1 LLSVRASWGTGQS
14 SPPALLNSVIIRS
27 DRTEKKKRNSWRRVD
42 LNTDTKFSPFGAT
55 DIPADLDRSDSGAAS
70 PTADAPSPQEPDCG
84 SPGERVLTPVKEC
97 DELEA
102 RAEETPPRNQ
112 VKPKAWLLGTNAWL
126 LDTIPV
132 QSGSELKSSGDTS
145 LIDGTPEGRP
155 LKGSLLRPNASTFLM
170 VPTKPSGTEAAAAT
184 RSPAPNAATR
194 IGKKR
199 SPRKLIMQENADAKM
214 SQRQRHIDH
223 AVVARVESLSRWEQD
238 LVKREAFVK
247 AQLEELNTQRKLVS
261 RMEANFCGQLQGL
274 VASAASILS
283 PNDVQIRVFG
293 QLPAAAPFAA

>member
-1 LLSVRASWGTGQS
+1 
-14 SPPALLNSVIIRS
+14 
-27 DRTEKKKRNSWRRVD
+27 
-42 LNTDTKFSPFGAT
+42 
-55 DIPADLDRSDSGAAS
+55 
-70 PTADAPSPQEPDCG
+70 
-84 SPGERVLTPVKEC
+84 
-97 DELEA
+97 
-102 RAEETPPRNQ
+102 
-112 VKPKAWLLGTNAWL
+112 
-126 LDTIPV
+126 
-132 QSGSELKSSGDTS
+132 
-145 LIDGTPEGRP
+145 
-155 LKGSLLRPNASTFLM
+155 M
-170 VPTKPSGTEAAAAT
+170 VPTKPSGTEAPAAT

-199 SPRKLIMQENADAKM
+199 SPRKLIMQENADAKV